1 MEVTVKLIGSLRA
14 FSSKS
19 RIILKFGKTAR
30 LREAIDR
37 LIEEQPKLRKALI
50 DPELNDPRTNVLM
63 LVNEKEIN
71 VLNGLDTTLKDGDT
85 LVLVPVVHGG

>member
-1 MEVTVKLIGSLRA
+1 MLSHGFLIL
-14 FSSKS
+14 
-19 RIILKFGKTAR
+19 ILKFGKTVR

-71 VLNGLDTTLKDGDT
+71 VLNGLGTTLKDRDI